1 MCHVGFQISLIHLL
15 LVQLGSSRAVT
26 YCWVFK
32 SDARWVGKWVRWF
45 NLSRALAELTYC
57 KSAQSFIDGDK
68 TQELWHEPSMDAMVT
83 QMSY

>member
-1 MCHVGFQISLIHLL
+1 MRHVGFQISLIHLL

-45 NLSRALAELTYC
+45 NLSRAWPNLPTARVLNHLLTVIEHRNC
-57 KSAQSFIDGDK
+57 GTSPQWKP
-68 TQELWHEPSMDAMVT
+68 W
-83 QMSY
+83 